1 MLKVAWCFV
10 VLVFVASSVVAHEAA
25 TSAETEGDWY
35 VISKYWENDGTFI
48 ILEKFSKKFSD
59 CSGYLIS
66 VGITDLVAKSY
77 ATCLTSSSTCDGSG
91 HTVECHE
98 GTDISDVF
106 QSSHILVNFCDIV
119 QEKGHG

>member
-1 MLKVAWCFV
+1 MLKVAWSFV
-10 VLVFVASSVVAHEAA
+10 VLVFVSSSVAHEAA
-25 TSAETEGDWY
+25 TSSDTGDWY

-66 VGITDLVAKSY
+66 VGITDLVGKSY
-77 ATCLTSSSTCDGSG
+77 ATCSTSSSTCDGSG

-98 GTDISDVF
+98 GTDISDLF
-106 QSSHILVNFCDIV
+106 QSSTHF
-119 QEKGHG
+119 G